1 MHFASTTNRLFVDQE
16 GNNNGFFV
24 NHFSMINGRKK
35 CVFDRNGERE
45 GVKLYIFLDWNEEER
60 KREEL

>member
-1 MHFASTTNRLFVDQE
+1 
-16 GNNNGFFV
+16 
-24 NHFSMINGRKK
+24 MINGRKK

-45 GVKLYIFLDWNEEER
+45 GDKLYIFLDWNEEER